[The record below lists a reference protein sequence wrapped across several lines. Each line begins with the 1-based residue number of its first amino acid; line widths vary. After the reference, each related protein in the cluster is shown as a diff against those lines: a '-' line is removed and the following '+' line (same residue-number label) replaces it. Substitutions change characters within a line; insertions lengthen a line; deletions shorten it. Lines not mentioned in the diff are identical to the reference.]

1 MNVPKL
7 RFKEFNDEWSFTE
20 LAKISSDISYGMGL
34 ASKEYDGVNK
44 YIRITDIDEKTN
56 KYSNKDI
63 VSPDG
68 VLEDKYLVNKNDILF
83 ARTGASTGKTYLYD
97 EKDGKNKN
105 YHCRCF
111 ACCSSSHSNSLWN
124 NGQT

>member
-7 RFKEFNDEWSFTE
+7 RFKEFNDEWSTVE
-20 LAKISSDISYGMGL
+20 LSKISSDISYGMGL

-44 YIRITDIDEKTN
+44 YIRITDIVETTN

-68 VLEDKYLVNKNDILF
+68 KLEDKYIVKQMIF
-83 ARTGASTGKTYLYD
+83 YL
-97 EKDGKNKN
+97 
-105 YHCRCF
+105 
-111 ACCSSSHSNSLWN
+111 
-124 NGQT
+124 